1 MAAKKSPHNAER
13 RRLHPAQ
20 LNQRPRSWQ
29 DSRPTLGLLHGT
41 RQITP
46 EAARRRRENRFSHPR
61 TFSFISDAELDSF
74 AGVSIPGRHAPLR
87 DLGQDL
93 HLDCILRYFHARS
106 RPAAAICHG
115 PFAFLSATFAGE
127 GDFACKGYRITSW
140 SDVEEM
146 METMMGGEIE
156 KVECDLWNEGAILV
170 EGANPTAANA
180 LGDQLLQ
187 MLSPC
192 DQHPSTMQ
200 AKSFKTIFYQKS
212 PDGKIAYITL
222 NRPDRFNAID
232 QHLPRDLRDAV
243 RRANADPTVHCIIL
257 KGNGPGFCGGYD
269 LDIYA
274 QNAQRGETHGSQ
286 DLSKGYDP
294 LVDYAMMKENT
305 DCFSE
310 LFHSHKPTIAQVH
323 GAAVAGGSDIALCC
337 DLVIMA
343 TNARIGYPPSRVW
356 GCPTTAM
363 WAYRIGVEKAKR
375 MLFTGDLV
383 SGAEAAEM
391 GLVLKAVPE
400 EQLEETVLLL
410 ANRIASV
417 PQNQLWMQKQVINGL
432 IDGPLLRSQKLATIF
447 DGITRNS
454 PEGVAFQELSKDKG
468 FKAAIKER
476 DSPARSER
484 YQKVWK
490 SVL

>member
-1 MAAKKSPHNAER
+1 MA
-13 RRLHPAQ
+13 
-20 LNQRPRSWQ
+20 
-29 DSRPTLGLLHGT
+29 
-41 RQITP
+41 
-46 EAARRRRENRFSHPR
+46 
-61 TFSFISDAELDSF
+61 
-74 AGVSIPGRHAPLR
+74 
-87 DLGQDL
+87 
-93 HLDCILRYFHARS
+93 
-106 RPAAAICHG
+106 
-115 PFAFLSATFAGE
+115 
-127 GDFACKGYRITSW
+127 
-140 SDVEEM
+140 
-146 METMMGGEIE
+146 
-156 KVECDLWNEGAILV
+156 
-170 EGANPTAANA
+170 
-180 LGDQLLQ
+180 
-187 MLSPC
+187 
-192 DQHPSTMQ
+192 
-200 AKSFKTIFYQKS
+200 AKSFKTIIYQKS

-232 QHLPRDLRDAV
+232 AHLPRDLRDAV
-243 RRANADPTVHCIIL
+243 QLANADPTVHCIIL

-294 LVDYAMMKENT
+294 LVDYTMMKANT
-305 DCFSE
+305 ECFSE

-343 TNARIGYPPSRVW
+343 TDARIGYPPSRVW

-363 WAYRIGVEKAKR
+363 WAYRVGVEKAKR
-375 MLFTGDLV
+375 MLFTGDLI

-391 GLVLKAVPE
+391 GLVLKAVPQ
-400 EQLEETVLLL
+400 EQLEETVMLL

-432 IDGPLLRSQKLATIF
+432 IDGPLLQSQKLATVF

-468 FKAAIKER
+468 FKAAVKER
-476 DSPARSER
+476 DGPGRSER
-484 YQKVWK
+484 YRKVWK